1 MTQAESTTIKNP
13 TRDRISDTFTK
24 IAEDGR
30 TGLILFLTVGFPDL
44 DATVELVPELVAA
57 GADAIELGVPFSD
70 PLADGPTIQ
79 ASSFQALQNG
89 VSLESCLGVFERLRP
104 IVPDTPLMLMGYYNP
119 FLRYGLSRFA
129 QHAQA
134 TGVDG
139 VIVPDLPPEEAGPMI
154 CECEAHNIR
163 VVPLLAPTSTD
174 SRIESACRIASG
186 FVYCVSLT
194 GVTGAR
200 DELAAGSLDLL
211 ERARRYTDLPLA
223 VGFGISHR
231 EQILALDGRAQAAV
245 VGSALIKTLMASPRG
260 EITERARRFV
270 AELSGKSASSG
281 SLE

>member
-1 MTQAESTTIKNP
+1 MTQAESTTTKKP
-13 TRDRISDTFTK
+13 TQDRIADTFTR
-24 IAEDGR
+24 IAEEGR

-79 ASSFQALQNG
+79 ASSFQALKNG
-89 VSLESCLGVFERLRP
+89 VSLESCLGVVEQLRP
-104 IVPDTPLMLMGYYNP
+104 VVPDTPLMLMGYYNP

-129 QHAQA
+129 QDAQA

-154 CECEAHNIR
+154 AECGPRNIQ
-163 VVPLLAPTSTD
+163 VVPLLAPTSTN
-174 SRIESACRIASG
+174 SRIEAACRIASG

-200 DELAAGSLDLL
+200 DQPAASSLGLL

-223 VGFGISHR
+223 VGFGISRR
-231 EQILALDGRAQAAV
+231 EQILALDGKAQSAV

-270 AELSGKSASSG
+270 MELSGKSVSSG